1 MASLMEVG
9 TGRVVSC
16 CHALPVKVR
25 DPSEIHAIAWRVLGG
40 SDAER
45 GRLVKDD
52 RSNGPW

>member
-1 MASLMEVG
+1 
-9 TGRVVSC
+9 
-16 CHALPVKVR
+16 VKVR